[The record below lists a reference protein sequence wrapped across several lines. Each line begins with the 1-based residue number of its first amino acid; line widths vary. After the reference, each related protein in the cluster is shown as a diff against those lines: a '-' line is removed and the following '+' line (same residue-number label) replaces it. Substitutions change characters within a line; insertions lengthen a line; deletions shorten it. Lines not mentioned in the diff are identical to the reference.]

1 MLKRLGL
8 DDPAT
13 LFNEG
18 KWNYTGFKEW
28 VRKAQAKME
37 EGQYALGG
45 HPYYYYK
52 GMTNA
57 AGVKITDNIL
67 MQTNVLTD
75 VPRNAM
81 NLIKELANEGC
92 VCDNITWSE
101 SPDWDGP
108 DWYSG
113 DVLMTT
119 GLFWS
124 MERNTRW
131 PKDKLE
137 WKDKPEYGYV
147 PFPYPD
153 DVKKEDTRIG
163 VSGLSVYAYISGRN
177 YSGIVNQE
185 IVYKAITDMFLRTR
199 KYQNLDETF
208 DAQQFLYDT
217 LKKTLD
223 NEASV
228 EAMMYYDSSRVF
240 FDPDHAMY
248 NALAA
253 TKLRQPSIDV
263 IFGDKEYDE
272 AFGEAA
278 QLYEEDFLNYYE

>member
-1 MLKRLGL
+1 M
-8 DDPAT
+8 
-13 LFNEG
+13 
-18 KWNYTGFKEW
+18 
-28 VRKAQAKME
+28 
-37 EGQYALGG
+37 
-45 HPYYYYK
+45 
-52 GMTNA
+52 
-57 AGVKITDNIL
+57 
-67 MQTNVLTD
+67 
-75 VPRNAM
+75 
-81 NLIKELANEGC
+81 
-92 VCDNITWSE
+92 
-101 SPDWDGP
+101 
-108 DWYSG
+108 
-113 DVLMTT
+113 
-119 GLFWS
+119 
-124 MERNTRW
+124 
-131 PKDKLE
+131 
-137 WKDKPEYGYV
+137 
-147 PFPYPD
+147 
-153 DVKKEDTRIG
+153 KKEDTRIG
-163 VSGLSVYAYISGRN
+163 VSGLSVYAYLSGRNWRN

-185 IVYKAITDMFLRTR
+185 IVYRVMTDMFLRTR

-253 TKLRQPSIDV
+253 TRLRQPSIDV